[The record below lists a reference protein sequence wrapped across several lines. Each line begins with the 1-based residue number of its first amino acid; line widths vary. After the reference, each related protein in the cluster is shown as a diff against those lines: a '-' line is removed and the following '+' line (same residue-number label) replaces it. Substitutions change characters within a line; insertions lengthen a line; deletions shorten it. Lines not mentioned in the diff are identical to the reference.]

1 MKALVIFSHSYQ
13 EQSVSNKAILEV
25 LQSAEGVEVRNLEV
39 LYPDGKI
46 DVAAEQAALLAADV
60 VVFQH
65 PTFWFNIPPML
76 KRWMD
81 DVLTYGF
88 AYGTG
93 GDKLHGKKF
102 IQSLTTGSGDQTYT
116 SALQEVLYAPM
127 RTSAQ
132 FCGMEYLEPH
142 PLFGQLALTN
152 PNAAA
157 DARAHAERL
166 LKRLQALK

>member
-1 MKALVIFSHSYQ
+1 MKTLVIFSHNYQ
-13 EQSVSNKAILEV
+13 DQSVSNKAIEKV
-25 LQSAEGVEVRNLEV
+25 LRAEQDIEVRNLEE

-46 DVAAEQAALLAADV
+46 DVAAEQAALQSADV
-60 VVFQH
+60 IVFQH
-65 PTFWFNIPPML
+65 PTFWFNIPSLL
-76 KRWMD
+76 KKWMD

-102 IQSLTTGSGDQTYT
+102 IQSLTTGSGADIYT
-116 SALQEVLYAPM
+116 PALQEVLYAPI

-142 PLFGQLALTN
+142 PAFGQLALTN
-152 PNAAA
+152 PDAAEKA
-157 DARAHAERL
+157 TAHAKKLVERIKSL
-166 LKRLQALK
+166 G